1 MSALVRYKLF
11 CTVPQAHWQH
21 MILIIFVYCQIHPS
35 LILDNALYVMYL
47 LRDSHGAVCCG
58 RLPSQYKA
66 TQNLIGEVWKHIR
79 DVSRP
84 KCVWNTNFLH
94 VLPVTGICCNVFI
107 HCFGKIDHFPCRC
120 CLREALFQQSVY
132 ILEFK
137 HFSVTCCLLILT
149 SQFTLH

>member
-21 MILIIFVYCQIHPS
+21 MIIIIFVYCQIYPS

-94 VLPVTGICCNVFI
+94 VLPVTGICCNVLI

-120 CLREALFQQSVY
+120 CLREGGRRCFSRASTFWNLNPSV
-132 ILEFK
+132 
-137 HFSVTCCLLILT
+137 
-149 SQFTLH
+149 